1 MKKGTLMG
9 AIVGDTI
16 GSAYEFNPTK
26 DYDFDMYHKY
36 SKYTDDSVMTIAIAN
51 AILTDKNLA
60 PRIVISSMKYYGQ
73 EHPTV
78 GYGGTFIRW
87 LRTSNNEPYNSWGN
101 GSAMRVSACGFAYD
115 TLEETLDAAKKSA
128 EVTHNHP
135 EGIRGAQAT
144 AAAIFMARNGE
155 NKDGIKKYITYK
167 FGYNLDYH
175 CNDIRDS
182 YQFEVSCQES
192 VPQSIV
198 AFIDST
204 DYESAIRLAIS
215 LGGDADTMGAI
226 TGAIALAFYKEMPD
240 EMYDFAW
247 DRLTD
252 DLKATVTEF
261 DNKYLK

>member
-16 GSAYEFNPTK
+16 GSAYEFSPTK
-26 DYDFDMYHKY
+26 DYDFDMYRPI
-36 SKYTDDSVMTIAIAN
+36 SRYTDDSLMTIAIAN
-51 AILTDKNLA
+51 AILANKSLPADVVA
-60 PRIVISSMKYYGQ
+60 SSMKTLGCKYLN
-73 EHPTV
+73 V
-78 GYGGTFIRW
+78 GYGPAFRRW
-87 LRTSNNEPYNSWGN
+87 LKNGNEPYNSWGN

-115 TLEETLDAAKKSA
+115 TLEETLDAAKSSA

-135 EGIRGAQAT
+135 EGIKGAKAT
-144 AAAIFMARNGE
+144 ATAIFMARNGE
-155 NKDGIKKYITYK
+155 SKDGIKKYITYK

-204 DYESAIRLAIS
+204 DYESAIRLAVS

-247 DRLTD
+247 NRLSD
-252 DLKATVTEF
+252 DLKATVIEF
-261 DNKYLK
+261 DEKYLI

>member
-16 GSAYEFNPTK
+16 GSAYEFSPTK
-26 DYDFDMYHKY
+26 DYDFDMYHKF
-36 SKYTDDSVMTIAIAN
+36 SEYTDDSVMTAAIAN
-51 AILTDKNLA
+51 AVLTDKNLS
-60 PRIVISSMKYYGQ
+60 PRVVISSMKSYGQ

-78 GYGGTFIRW
+78 GYGGTFARW
-87 LRTSNNEPYNSWGN
+87 LRAGNEPYNSWGN

-115 TLEETLDAAKKSA
+115 TLQETLDAAKRSA

-135 EGIRGAQAT
+135 EGIKGAQAT
-144 AAAIFMARNGE
+144 AAAIFMARNGASKE
-155 NKDGIKKYITYK
+155 EIKKYITDT

-175 CNDIRDS
+175 CDDIRETYS
-182 YQFEVSCQES
+182 FEVSCQKS

-198 AFIDST
+198 AFLDST
-204 DYESAIRLAIS
+204 DYESAIRLAVS

-247 DRLTD
+247 SRLSD

-261 DNKYLK
+261 DSKYMK